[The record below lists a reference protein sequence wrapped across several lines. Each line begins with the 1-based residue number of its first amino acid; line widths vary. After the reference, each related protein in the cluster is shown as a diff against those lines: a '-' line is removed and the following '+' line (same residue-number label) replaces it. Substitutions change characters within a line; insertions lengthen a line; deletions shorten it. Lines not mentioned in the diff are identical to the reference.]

1 MNLLE
6 IKGVTKRFGGLVA
19 VDHVDLTIK
28 DGESLGIVGNNGSG
42 KTTLFNLISG
52 VYKCDEGEIYLEG
65 MNITQ
70 LPAYKRAH
78 LGLARSFQIPRPF
91 GQATVRENVAIG
103 AFFGSLIGEI
113 GEKGALELAEYY
125 LDKVGL
131 YEKRYEIANSLTP
144 IEKKLMEIARA
155 LAMKPRLVLLDE
167 AMAGMNP
174 KDIDQ
179 VVEMIN
185 KIHEEEKISMIA
197 MVEHIM
203 RAVVNFADRVVVM
216 DQGRKIVDAP
226 TQEALR
232 DQKVVDIYLGRFA
245 LEGSHAQG

>member
-19 VDHVDLTIK
+19 VDHMDLTIK